1 MPLKYAILVAGVTSV
16 DGKGN
21 FADMFLR
28 LLRDEGAQEEW
39 QVFTAWEG
47 QLPTAEQLAEFDGF
61 VITGSVADAFGED
74 DWLVSLRKTV
84 RAAMQAK
91 KQVLGVCF
99 GHQLV
104 GSALGAKVGRA
115 GCWEVGAREVEVA
128 PDSRRQLAEAGA
140 GWAKLL
146 PERLCLLEFH
156 QDQVLEAPEGAAV
169 LASSERCPVEMFAVG
184 PHVLCIQG
192 HPEFDTEVVQSLAEP
207 RLEKFGE
214 ADVERMRAQPCG
226 AACGQGRAASAAAV
240 QGFPEG
246 GRWCAE
252 HLTPLT
258 HQADAA

>member
-1 MPLKYAILVAGVTSV
+1 MPPKYAILLAGDTTV

-21 FADMFLR
+21 FADMFLK
-28 LLRDEGAQEEW
+28 LLRDEGAEEEW
-39 QVFTAWEG
+39 RVFAACEG
-47 QLPTAEQLAEFDGF
+47 ELPTAEQLAEFDGF
-61 VITGSVADAFGED
+61 VVTGSVADAFGDD

-84 RAAMQAK
+84 WAAMEAK

-128 PDSRRQLAEAGA
+128 PEPRQQLQEAGA
-140 GWAKLL
+140 AWAKLL
-146 PERLCLLEFH
+146 PERVCLLEFH

-207 RLEKFGE
+207 RVQKIGE
-214 ADVERMRAQPCG
+214 ADVERMRASLAALPVDRDAPRLQQLCKAFLKGGPG
-226 AACGQGRAASAAAV
+226 APAS
-240 QGFPEG
+240 
-246 GRWCAE
+246 
-252 HLTPLT
+252 
-258 HQADAA
+258 